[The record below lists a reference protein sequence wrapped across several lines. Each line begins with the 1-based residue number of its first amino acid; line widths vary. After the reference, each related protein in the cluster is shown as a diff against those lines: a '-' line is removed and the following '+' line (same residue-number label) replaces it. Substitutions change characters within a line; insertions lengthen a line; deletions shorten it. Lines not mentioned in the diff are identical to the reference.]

1 MPNWFKTIL
10 GLLLLP
16 VVIGAAL
23 TLHRVVKTAGDA
35 FNVWVPFGA
44 GIVCWL
50 VIFLMLPKQT
60 WLYVIGHELTHV
72 VWGWLFGA
80 KVKKFKAS
88 SRGGRVVLTRSNFL
102 VVLAPYF
109 FPLYAIIVVA
119 LFLVGNLMWNWAKY
133 VAVFHVLLGAAY
145 AFHVTWTWQI
155 LRTRQSDITSQ
166 GYFFSGIVIFLGNLV
181 MLVFGISLLAG
192 KPGLLQLFGWWWT
205 ETLTIIDAVPAI
217 WR

>member
-1 MPNWFKTIL
+1 MPVL
-10 GLLLLP
+10 
-16 VVIGAAL
+16 VGAVL
-23 TLHRVVKTAGDA
+23 TLHRVVLLAGDA

-50 VIFLMLPKQT
+50 VVFLMLPKQT

-80 KVKKFKAS
+80 KVKKFSAS
-88 SRGGRVVLTRSNFL
+88 SKGGRVVLTRSNFL

-109 FPLYAIIVVA
+109 FPLYAIIVVS
-119 LFLVGNLMWNWAKY
+119 LYLVGNFFWNWSHY
-133 VAVFHVLLGAAY
+133 VALFHVLLGAAY

-155 LRTRQSDITSQ
+155 IRTRQSDITSQ
-166 GYFFSGIVIFLGNLV
+166 GYYFSAVIIMLGNLV
-181 MLVFGISLLAG
+181 MLLFGISLLAG
-192 KPGLLQLFGWWWT
+192 KPGLLQTLLLWWA
-205 ETLTIIDAVPAI
+205 ETASIFRAVPAI